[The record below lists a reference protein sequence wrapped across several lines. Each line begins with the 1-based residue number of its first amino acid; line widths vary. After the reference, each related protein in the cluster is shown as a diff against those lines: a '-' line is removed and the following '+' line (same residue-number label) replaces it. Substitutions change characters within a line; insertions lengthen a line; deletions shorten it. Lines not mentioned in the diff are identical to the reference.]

1 MKKKQNKTELATT
14 NAKLYEDSKI
24 AELYVKKTAPLID
37 KIIMK
42 KRNPIP
48 IVHCAILGQVHD
60 EELSNFHTI
69 ENEIARTVAFD
80 LLPSSSW
87 RYSLMSVTFRF
98 YYLLTI
104 INSILINS

>member
-60 EELSNFHTI
+60 EELSISTKS
-69 ENEIARTVAFD
+69 RMR
-80 LLPSSSW
+80 LLGPL
-87 RYSLMSVTFRF
+87 RLIYFQV
-98 YYLLTI
+98 LLGDTR
-104 INSILINS
+104 